1 MILFF
6 KTNVRCFLN
15 LQVRIG
21 KEKVG
26 RDGEIDGEIKID
38 RKRKGGIKIEN
49 DGIKRGD
56 YIFRLFNY
64 W

>member
-6 KTNVRCFLN
+6 KMNIRCFLN

-26 RDGEIDGEIKID
+26 RDGEIDGEIKIN

-56 YIFRLFNY
+56 YIFRLLNY